1 VAVDVTRFED
11 LKVGDS
17 ASISRH
23 ITEADVARFVEMTGD
38 DNPLHVDRDYAE
50 TTPFKDVVVHGML
63 GASLLSTVIGTKLP
77 GEGALWISQSFD
89 FPAPVRLGDDLAV
102 TATVTAKHEG
112 QRLLEL
118 DARIVNQNGDTVL
131 TGSGRVKVLETRPS
145 AVDEPTGPARV
156 AVVTGGSGGI
166 GAAIC
171 AQLAAD
177 GFRVVVGFRADEERA
192 QRTVSAIRDAGGD
205 ALAVRADLARPEE
218 AAALVETAVRRF
230 GGVGV
235 LVNNASGR
243 IGARPFDE
251 LRWTDVL
258 DQLQVQVQG
267 ALACSQ
273 AAVPAMR
280 AGGGGRIVNITS
292 QVLDAAPAAGWTA
305 YAIAKSG
312 LATLSRHMADEL
324 GPDGITVNCVAP
336 GLTETRLVGDLPEKQ
351 RLITARQ
358 TPLRRLALP
367 EDVAGAVAYLASPAA
382 SFVTGQTLRVNGGRT
397 MG

>member
-1 VAVDVTRFED
+1 MTRFED
-11 LKVGDS
+11 LRVGDR
-17 ASISRH
+17 ASIRRH

-50 TTPFKDVVVHGML
+50 TTPFKDIVVHGML

-77 GEGALWISQSFD
+77 GEGALWVSQSFD
-89 FPAPVRLGDDLAV
+89 FPSPVRLGDDLEV
-102 TATVTAKHEG
+102 SATVTAKHDG

-118 DARIVNQNGDTVL
+118 EARIVNQHGDAVL
-131 TGSGRVKVLETRPS
+131 TGNGRVKVLQPEVTAPS
-145 AVDEPTGPARV
+145 QDAGPAAV

-171 AQLAAD
+171 AQLARD
-177 GFRVVVGFRADEERA
+177 GLRVVVGFRSDEERA
-192 QRTVSAIRDAGGD
+192 QRTVATIRDAGGD
-205 ALAVRADLARPEE
+205 ALAIRADVARPEE
-218 AAALVETAVRRF
+218 AEALVDAAARRF

-243 IGARPFDE
+243 IGARPFAE
-251 LRWTDVL
+251 LRWADVL
-258 DQLQVQVQG
+258 DQLQVQVHG

-280 AGGGGRIVNITS
+280 AAGGGRIVNITS

-312 LATLSRHMADEL
+312 LATLSRHMAEEL

-351 RLITARQ
+351 RLIAARQ

-367 EDVAGAVAYLASPAA
+367 ADIAGAVAYLASPAA
-382 SFVTGQTLRVNGGRT
+382 AFVTGQTLRVNGGRT